1 MHINLKSY
9 GQKIILPSES
19 IIVDYRGMTKK
30 NLTMKIICPAG
41 VLEAKF
47 KDVKSADEFVGQLV
61 GSNSNIVENE
71 LPEGEEVKI
80 EKIKPTVLVK

>member
-1 MHINLKSY
+1 
-9 GQKIILPSES
+9 
-19 IIVDYRGMTKK
+19 MTKK

-47 KDVKSADEFVGQLV
+47 KDVKAADEFVGQLV